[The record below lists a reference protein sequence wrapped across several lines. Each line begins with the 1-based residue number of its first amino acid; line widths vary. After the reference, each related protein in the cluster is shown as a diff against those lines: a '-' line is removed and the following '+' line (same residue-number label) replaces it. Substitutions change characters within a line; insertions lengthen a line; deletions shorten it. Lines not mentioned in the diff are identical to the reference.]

1 MVNGIFTITSE
12 GKTGHY
18 YTENFAELPQV
29 LPLLWSVHTARDR
42 VPELRASNATQ
53 LLSYSKGMLPVC
65 TTPSRRLFQPLEQAR
80 FEQLRED
87 LLDGD
92 TDLCHY
98 TLDYD
103 GNRFA
108 LTSWGEE
115 GVGAF
120 SAPMDQVIC
129 ACVGAR
135 KLSPSGKP
143 YLDQRLLS
151 RALQDIATVE
161 SASKTQELTEPD
173 EPEMSM

>member
-1 MVNGIFTITSE
+1 MINGIFTITSAGE
-12 GKTGHY
+12 TGHY
-18 YTENFAELPQV
+18 YAEQFGDLAQV

-42 VPELRASNATQ
+42 VPELRASDAEQ
-53 LLSYSKGMLPVC
+53 LLSYSKGMLPIC
-65 TTPSRRLFQPLEQAR
+65 TTPSRRLFQPLERER

-87 LLDGD
+87 LMDGD

-108 LTSWGEE
+108 MTSWGKE

-120 SAPMDQVIC
+120 SAPMDGVAAAC
-129 ACVGAR
+129 ADAIQLR
-135 KLSPSGKP
+135 KRGRP
-143 YLDQRLLS
+143 YIDRGLLS

-161 SASKTQELTEPD
+161 PASTAQERTEPGG
-173 EPEMSM
+173 PELCM